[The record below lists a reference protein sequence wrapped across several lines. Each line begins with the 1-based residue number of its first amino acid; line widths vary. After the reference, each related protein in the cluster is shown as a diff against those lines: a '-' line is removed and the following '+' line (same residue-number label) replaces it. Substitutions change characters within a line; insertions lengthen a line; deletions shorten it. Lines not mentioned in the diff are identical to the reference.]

1 MDNQA
6 RLITSDLYLP
16 DETELQRVI
25 RMGVE
30 SVGRRSVHP
39 ADRIAAIRVA
49 AEVMRA
55 LQRANYIILHRPPA
69 GGR

>member
-1 MDNQA
+1 
-6 RLITSDLYLP
+6 
-16 DETELQRVI
+16 
-25 RMGVE
+25 MGVE

-55 LQRANYIILHRPPA
+55 LQRANYIILHSPPA
-69 GGR
+69 EGR

>member
-30 SVGRRSVHP
+30 SG
-39 ADRIAAIRVA
+39 
-49 AEVMRA
+49 
-55 LQRANYIILHRPPA
+55 L
-69 GGR
+69 